1 MLVQLYS
8 PEQIVNHIENNSPT
22 KFMYTFNKARRFPKI
37 DKNGKTDSIY
47 NIPSS
52 QDRRETAFG
61 YGKKSDFTKDFYRGT
76 EFISIKRDFDKGNE
90 PGVKYTFG
98 LPRNKFEKQVV
109 PGYKNFDK
117 FVPGPGIYNVIKK
130 TGSESP
136 YYSLHTIC
144 GETQWINRH
153 MKNPGPGEYSTVVRI
168 NSAGKYPVSQIS
180 NIKANNFGLDK
191 TDRWKRYKGKSIYL
205 LILLI

>member
-8 PEQIVNHIENNSPT
+8 QEQIVNHIENNSPT

-117 FVPGPGIYNVIKK
+117 CNNHLEIKVPNIGLMSPRYFNKK
-130 TGSESP
+130 
-136 YYSLHTIC
+136 YI
-144 GETQWINRH
+144 
-153 MKNPGPGEYSTVVRI
+153 MKKPMI
-168 NSAGKYPVSQIS
+168 I
-180 NIKANNFGLDK
+180 
-191 TDRWKRYKGKSIYL
+191 
-205 LILLI
+205 

>member
-1 MLVQLYS
+1 M
-8 PEQIVNHIENNSPT
+8 NT
-22 KFMYTFNKARRFPKI
+22 
-37 DKNGKTDSIY
+37 IY

-52 QDRRETAFG
+52 RMNRTAAMGFG
-61 YGKKSDFTKDFYRGT
+61 RKSDFTKNFYRGT

-98 LPRNKFEKQVV
+98 LARDKFEKQVV
-109 PGYKNFDK
+109 PGFKNFDK
-117 FVPGPGIYNVIKK
+117 NIPGPGIYNVIKK

-136 YYSLHTIC
+136 YYSLHKIC

-168 NSAGKYPVSQIS
+168 NSAGKYPLSQIS

-191 TDRWKRYKGKSIYL
+191 TGRWKRYRGKL
-205 LILLI
+205 LYIFM

>member
-1 MLVQLYS
+1 M
-8 PEQIVNHIENNSPT
+8 
-22 KFMYTFNKARRFPKI
+22 FTFNKSRRFPKL
-37 DKNGKTDSIY
+37 DKTGKTDSIY

-52 QDRRETAFG
+52 KTQRKTTLG
-61 YGKKSDFTKDFYRGT
+61 YGKKSDFTKGFYRGT
-76 EFISIKRDFDKGNE
+76 EFISIKRDFDRGNE

-98 LPRNKFEKQVV
+98 LARDKFEKQVV
-109 PGYKNFDK
+109 PGFKNFDK
-117 FVPGPGIYNVIKK
+117 NIPGPGIYNVIKK

-136 YYSLHTIC
+136 YYSLHKIC

-168 NSAGKYPVSQIS
+168 NSAGKYPLSQIS

-191 TDRWKRYKGKSIYL
+191 TDRWKRYRGKL
-205 LILLI
+205 LYIFM